1 VKEVEDIE
9 RVQKRASKMVKEC
22 SGLKYVDRLK
32 YLKIPCLKYR
42 RFRGDLMMKNG
53 SDVQSYPQLKKPL
66 CTITRGH
73 NFKLQSGKF
82 RNNPRKFFFSNRV
95 VSVWNE
101 LPDVIVE
108 AANVTKFKIMLDN
121 YMTDFDFVYDYKRD
135 INI

>member
-1 VKEVEDIE
+1 
-9 RVQKRASKMVKEC
+9 
-22 SGLKYVDRLK
+22 
-32 YLKIPCLKYR
+32 
-42 RFRGDLMMKNG
+42 MKDG
-53 SDVQSYPQLKKPL
+53 SDVQSYPRLKKPL

-73 NFKLQSGKF
+73 KFKLQSGKF

-108 AANVTKFKIMLDN
+108 AADVTKFKIMLDN
-121 YMTDFDFVYDYKRD
+121 YMTDFDFVYDYNRD